1 MAVYCFWFVFCLFV
15 CLFGFGFGFF
25 LFVCLFFSDHQ
36 IFMSV
41 KIYSS
46 DKIRV
51 QVKFGWASK
60 HSRDFHILIFG
71 CFLVINYQFLYCAK
85 SGLRMLCGKKI
96 LKISDI
102 SWLRSFWKRHFSWK
116 LLLFHQTLDFWKL
129 SNAWSDMTKKKKKR
143 KKGYVL
149 SCLAH
154 FVLDS
159 LLFQSVRQW
168 LHLLNCMS
176 WFSVAAL
183 AHWSILIW
191 IDTETH
197 YLGESWSSFFSD
209 GLSKSKTERKTTAS
223 VSQSILWEVG
233 RASGGKLCVSEGDLW
248 VESVHCSRTGAL
260 LNSLFNYVS

>member
-1 MAVYCFWFVFCLFV
+1 MW
-15 CLFGFGFGFF
+15 
-25 LFVCLFFSDHQ
+25 
-36 IFMSV
+36 
-41 KIYSS
+41 
-46 DKIRV
+46 
-51 QVKFGWASK
+51 
-60 HSRDFHILIFG
+60 
-71 CFLVINYQFLYCAK
+71 
-85 SGLRMLCGKKI
+85 KKNP
-96 LKISDI
+96 
-102 SWLRSFWKRHFSWK
+102 
-116 LLLFHQTLDFWKL
+116 QDFWYFLTKEL
-129 SNAWSDMTKKKKKR
+129 LKTAFLLEVAAISPDTRFLKTFQCMIWYDQKKKKRR

-248 VESVHCSRTGAL
+248 VQSVHCSRTGAL